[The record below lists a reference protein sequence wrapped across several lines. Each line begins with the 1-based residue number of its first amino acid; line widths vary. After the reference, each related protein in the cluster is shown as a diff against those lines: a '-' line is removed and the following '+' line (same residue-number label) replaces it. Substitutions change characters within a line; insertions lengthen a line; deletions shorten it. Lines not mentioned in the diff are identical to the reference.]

1 VQAVPAQL
9 VTQKPIIFR
18 IFYATG
24 QKTIES
30 FRADSN
36 KILNGLRGKSNSG
49 LIVVVQRFTP
59 NGSENPCVAGSIP
72 VLATTPETFSE
83 MIMSSVFFFCNSLFF

>member
-1 VQAVPAQL
+1 MQAVPAPL

-24 QKTIES
+24 QKTTES
-30 FRADSN
+30 FRADPN
-36 KILNGLRGKSNSG
+36 KILNRLRGKLYSG
-49 LIVVVQRFTP
+49 LIVVVQSFTP

-72 VLATTPETFSE
+72 VLANF
-83 MIMSSVFFFCNSLFF
+83 LFLFPIKLI